1 MVLIET
7 TCCIRRQQ
15 GKGHFDDV
23 PMYTISDW
31 WSRAVLTMPR
41 TNLSGRRFDSES
53 LWPWVLLPLAAV
65 DVFLPPPI
73 SDPNLFAPW
82 QGVRIEHD
90 LDDCPPS

>member
-23 PMYTISDW
+23 PVYTISDW

-53 LWPWVLLPLAAV
+53 PWPWFYFRLPRWMYVCSA
-65 DVFLPPPI
+65 
-73 SDPNLFAPW
+73 
-82 QGVRIEHD
+82 D
-90 LDDCPPS
+90 L